1 MSHHTKDKGD
11 LAVAKVIVDLTEKG
25 YGVYLPISE
34 HTKADLIAEN
44 GEVYRIQVKHSI
56 DGFLRNVNG
65 WADKNGSH
73 TSKYKENDFDY
84 YALYLKPLDKI
95 IYAHIKY
102 GGKKIRF
109 TMPKSSGEYFWY
121 EDFLEFK
128 ENVEKRK
135 ITSDM
140 ILTRKGTKRNDKIF
154 WPQKEE
160 LEKLVWEKPTA
171 ILAEE
176 LGVTDSAIGKKCR
189 SLGIIKPSRGYWAK
203 KNSSNNKEEI

>member
-44 GEVYRIQVKHSI
+44 GEIYRIQVKHSL
-56 DGFLRNVNG
+56 DGIVRNVTC
-65 WADKNGSH
+65 WSDKNGH
-73 TSKYKENDFDY
+73 HRSKYQENDFDY
-84 YALYLKPLDKI
+84 YALYLKPLEKI
-95 IYAHIKY
+95 LYVNIKY
-102 GGKKIRF
+102 AGKKIRF
-109 TMPKSSGEYFWY
+109 TPPKSTGNYFWY
-121 EDFLEFK
+121 EDFLDFK
-128 ENVEKRK
+128 EDVEKRK

-140 ILTRKGTKRNDKIF
+140 ILPRKGFERINKIS

-160 LEKLVWEKPTA
+160 LEKLVWEKPTY

-176 LGVTDSAIGKKCR
+176 LGVTDSAIGKKCK